1 MGGANNLPIVRP
13 IGPERPRGNLSG
25 RNPSAPIGP
34 RYAQGQPYG
43 PRRGA
48 PDNPAAYRGGRF
60 YRAGYGPRI
69 APALRAQ
76 KKGPIP
82 PVAESG
88 PSWPSLWIVACFYSV
103 AWIPSSAARLLG
115 EPCAMMVMF
124 PRDGLPPRQARHE

>member
-1 MGGANNLPIVRP
+1 MPIVRP

-60 YRAGYGPRI
+60 YRAGPGPQNRPLRYARKKRARYRRLRNRALAGQVYG
-69 APALRAQ
+69 L
-76 KKGPIP
+76 
-82 PVAESG
+82 
-88 PSWPSLWIVACFYSV
+88 
-103 AWIPSSAARLLG
+103 
-115 EPCAMMVMF
+115 
-124 PRDGLPPRQARHE
+124 